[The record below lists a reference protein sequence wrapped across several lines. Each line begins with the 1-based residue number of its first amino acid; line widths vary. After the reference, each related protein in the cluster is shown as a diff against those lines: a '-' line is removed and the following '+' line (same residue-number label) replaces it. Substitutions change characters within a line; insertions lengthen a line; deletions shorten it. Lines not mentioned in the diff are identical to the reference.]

1 MDNLNNLQPSS
12 EELEQSLMDL
22 EPLLSVP
29 IKEEILEEPTENHV
43 QNDVSNLQLIY
54 YDHLLFY
61 YTLGEFAKPPVIY
74 VTFILLLIVFQYRRF
89 SLSISSLITDRV
101 K

>member
-29 IKEEILEEPTENHV
+29 IKEEILEEPTDNHV

-54 YDHLLFY
+54 YDHLLFLY
-61 YTLGEFAKPPVIY
+61 ML
-74 VTFILLLIVFQYRRF
+74 
-89 SLSISSLITDRV
+89 
-101 K
+101 